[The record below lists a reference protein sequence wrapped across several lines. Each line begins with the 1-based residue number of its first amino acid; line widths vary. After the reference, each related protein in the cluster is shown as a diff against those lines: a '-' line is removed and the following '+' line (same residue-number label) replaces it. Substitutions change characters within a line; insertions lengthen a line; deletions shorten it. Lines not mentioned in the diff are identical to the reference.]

1 MLKRALT
8 TALFLGAAVAAQAD
22 GDIAK
27 GEKVFKKCAACHA
40 VGDGAKNKIG
50 PVLNG
55 IIGRPAASL
64 ADFKYSDAMKAKGAE
79 GLVWTDEVLHEY
91 LKKPSAMVKG
101 TTMSFAGLRKDAE
114 RDDVI
119 AYLAQ
124 FN

>member
-1 MLKRALT
+1 MLR
-8 TALFLGAAVAAQAD
+8 TALFAALAAGFAFAAQAD
-22 GDIAK
+22 GDVEK

-50 PVLNG
+50 PQLNG
-55 IIGRPAASL
+55 IIGRPAA
-64 ADFKYSDAMKAKGAE
+64 AVEGFKYSEPMKAKAAE
-79 GLVWTDEVLHEY
+79 GLVWTSEVLHEY
-91 LKKPSAMVKG
+91 LKKPSDMVKG
-101 TTMSFAGLRKDAE
+101 TSMSFAGLRKDDE

>member
-1 MLKRALT
+1 MLK
-8 TALFLGAAVAAQAD
+8 AAMAATVAAAFAFAAQAD
-22 GDIAK
+22 GDVAK

-50 PVLNG
+50 PNLNG
-55 IIGRPAASL
+55 IIGRPAATV
-64 ADFKYSDAMKAKGAE
+64 AEFKYSDAMKAKGAE

-91 LKKPSAMVKG
+91 LKKPADMVKG
-101 TTMSFAGLRKDAE
+101 TTMSFPGLRKDDE

-124 FN
+124 FK